1 MRTQHEADE
10 AEIRQQIR
18 TVIDALRTRD
28 VDRLRRPYSA
38 DIVSFDIDPPL
49 QHVGIDAKL
58 RNWANVFA
66 VFEDVRY
73 EVRDL
78 TLTVGTEVAFGHAF
92 GRLSGTS
99 KAGAPIPGM
108 WVRVT
113 YCLRKIEGTWLI
125 THDQVS
131 VPLDVRSGQGVV
143 DLQP

>member
-1 MRTQHEADE
+1 
-10 AEIRQQIR
+10 
-18 TVIDALRTRD
+18 LK
-28 VDRLRRPYSA
+28 RPYST

-66 VFEDVRY
+66 FFADASY

-78 TLTVGTEVAFGHAF
+78 TITVGDAVAFGHAF

-99 KAGAPIPGM
+99 KDGTAIPGM

-113 YCLRKIEGTWLI
+113 YCLRKIDGAWLI

-131 VPLDVRSGQGVV
+131 VPLDVHSGSGVV
-143 DLQP
+143 DLEP